1 MPQDPT
7 TPLSAQ
13 HYRGVYMLQEKVSRG
28 KDRVE
33 VKKYD
38 PEVDPSGE
46 TALFDESGRGHG
58 VTRFACHCSHL

>member
-1 MPQDPT
+1 
-7 TPLSAQ
+7 
-13 HYRGVYMLQEKVSRG
+13 MLQEKVSRG